1 MTIIFSSGQ
10 IRSDAKKK
18 KYIYRGD
25 KTMKKMRKKVPTVV
39 GSVRASEYRR

>member
-18 KYIYRGD
+18 YRGD
-25 KTMKKMRKKVPTVV
+25 KTMKKMRKKVPTDV
-39 GSVRASEYRR
+39 GSVRASEYRC